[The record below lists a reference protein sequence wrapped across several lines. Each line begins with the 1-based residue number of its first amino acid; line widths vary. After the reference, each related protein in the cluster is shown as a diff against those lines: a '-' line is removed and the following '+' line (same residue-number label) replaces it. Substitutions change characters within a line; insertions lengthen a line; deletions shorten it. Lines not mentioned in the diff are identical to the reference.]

1 MVLDYPDFQNPV
13 RAGDFTLAGQGATLI
28 AVTGTAIAL
37 RAATTIQQVM
47 LRARTLN
54 VGIVYVGSS
63 TVTNNETA
71 GTGGLQLSPGDY
83 VVFPESDLAH
93 IFVNGAAGDGVSYM
107 FWT

>member
-1 MVLDYPDFQNPV
+1 MVLDYRDYQNPV
-13 RAGDFTLAGQGATLI
+13 RAGDFALAGQGVTLV
-28 AVTGTAIAL
+28 AVGGTAIAL
-37 RAATTIQQVM
+37 HAATTIQQVM
-47 LRARTLN
+47 LRARVTN
-54 VGIVYVGSS
+54 SGIVYVGSS

-83 VVFPESDLAH
+83 IVFPESDLAH